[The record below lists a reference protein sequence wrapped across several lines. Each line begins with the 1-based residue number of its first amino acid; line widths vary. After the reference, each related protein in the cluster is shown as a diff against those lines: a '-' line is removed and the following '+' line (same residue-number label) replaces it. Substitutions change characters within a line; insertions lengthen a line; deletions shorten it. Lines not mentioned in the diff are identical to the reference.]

1 MDNSAQNPKL
11 SFNYVKSF
19 DSEPGQNVENLLD
32 DGLSNHDSQIA
43 EADASL
49 NESLGSSFSSGS
61 AFGNYSFH

>member
-1 MDNSAQNPKL
+1 LDKSLEEPKI

-19 DSEPGQNVENLLD
+19 ESAPGPNEEKFLD

-43 EADASL
+43 AADASL
-49 NESLGSSFSSGS
+49 NESLGSSFSGGS